1 MSVKPSR
8 AVWSARLILLLATA
22 AIITPLIYLLG
33 ISLKPPSAIF
43 DTVLSPFAANITLE
57 NYAAVLE
64 TVPVFRYL
72 YNSILFSAGV
82 ALGQVI
88 LAVPAAFA
96 FSYYQFPLK
105 SLFLALVLLSLM
117 VPFVVTYIPN
127 YLFLA
132 QYRLINT
139 IPGLILPML
148 GVSLGFGIFLLRQHF
163 MSFQKEIIEAAM
175 IDGASSWQILLHVV
189 APANTSAIT
198 ALLIYVL
205 INTWNQFIWPLLIG
219 GGREESYT
227 LTVGVQMYFTNP
239 EGGNRWGS
247 VMAASMLTALP
258 TLMIYLLMRKQVLR
272 TFTEGAVKG

>member
-96 FSYYQFPLK
+96 
-105 SLFLALVLLSLM
+105 LA
-117 VPFVVTYIPN
+117 I
-127 YLFLA
+127 
-132 QYRLINT
+132 I
-139 IPGLILPML
+139 
-148 GVSLGFGIFLLRQHF
+148 
-163 MSFQKEIIEAAM
+163 SF
-175 IDGASSWQILLHVV
+175 
-189 APANTSAIT
+189 
-198 ALLIYVL
+198 
-205 INTWNQFIWPLLIG
+205 
-219 GGREESYT
+219 R
-227 LTVGVQMYFTNP
+227 
-239 EGGNRWGS
+239 
-247 VMAASMLTALP
+247 
-258 TLMIYLLMRKQVLR
+258 
-272 TFTEGAVKG
+272 